1 MGLDISTPWGSVIS
15 AVVGVIDKVIPDPAQ
30 KAQAQLAVLKLQ
42 QDGQLKQL
50 EADLQLALAQTQI
63 NVEEAKSPDLFR
75 GGWRPFVGWVCGL
88 GLAIQFLVAPIATW
102 AAALNGHPTVFP
114 QLDLSTLLTLLFGML
129 GLGALRSF
137 DKTKGTA

>member
-75 GGWRPFVGWVCGL
+75 GGWRPFVGWVCGK
-88 GLAIQFLVAPIATW
+88 GLAIQFLVGPLATW
-102 AAALNGHPTVFP
+102 GSALAGHPTSFP
-114 QLDLSTLLTLLFGML
+114 ELDLSTLLTLLFGML
-129 GLGALRSF
+129 GLGAMRSF